1 MKFSPERRL
10 YIDFTEPVSPD
21 DAASRLTFWEVSMS
35 QEGLEARITVL
46 EDIEAIKKLKYQY
59 AHLVDTRNWQDFAM
73 LATEDAIWDF
83 GDLGVYKGREEI
95 IHFTRDIILKT
106 YSFMMH
112 MFHNPIIEV
121 RGNEASGQW
130 YFEVPAT
137 DATKNRAVWIS
148 GKYEEEY
155 LKVNG
160 TWKFRKVVGKIYFI
174 TPYDEG
180 WVKTKMLQ

>member
-1 MKFSPERRL
+1 
-10 YIDFTEPVSPD
+10 
-21 DAASRLTFWEVSMS
+21 MS
-35 QEGLEARITVL
+35 QGELETRIAVL

-59 AHLVDTRNWQDFAM
+59 AHLVDTRNWRDFAK

-83 GDLGVYKGREEI
+83 GDLGLYKGREEI
-95 IHFTRDIILKT
+95 IHFTRDIILEA

-121 RGNEASGQW
+121 KGDTATGEW

-137 DATKNRAVWIS
+137 DKAKNRAVWIS
-148 GKYEEEY
+148 GRYEEEY
-155 LKVNG
+155 VKIKG
-160 TWKFRKVVGKIYFI
+160 EWKFKKVVGNIYFI